1 MFCDDCLNS
10 LPPNPEYYY
19 KQKYGYCTTS
29 KHLASFGTGIYLYFY
44 YIKFIIYM
52 CLLILGVEAIYAI
65 VIARKYNQEVANY
78 CQLELSYTS
87 NSSTVCEEYNSVFHD
102 WLYSMN
108 FENLSNV
115 YLIIHLLIIN

>member
-1 MFCDDCLNS
+1 
-10 LPPNPEYYY
+10 
-19 KQKYGYCTTS
+19 
-29 KHLASFGTGIYLYFY
+29 
-44 YIKFIIYM
+44 M